1 MCENSTSRCKTDA
14 HISEMFVG
22 VINKKLIFLPAMAE
36 WGKIELY
43 FVLS

>member
-1 MCENSTSRCKTDA
+1 
-14 HISEMFVG
+14 MFVG